1 MVKSSE
7 EPLRTVQ
14 EVEISDVSKK
24 QVAYQVMRIEKET
37 DLWYNID
44 KKLTIR
50 GKKRGENYASF
61 SNPGLPFKTVD
72 V

>member
-1 MVKSSE
+1 M
-7 EPLRTVQ
+7 
-14 EVEISDVSKK
+14 
-24 QVAYQVMRIEKET
+24 MRIEKET

-61 SNPGLPFKTVD
+61 SNPGLPFEAVD
-72 V
+72 VCTKKHMTRQFVLPKGSRNLCGATGTMI

>member
-61 SNPGLPFKTVD
+61 SNPGLSFETVD

>member
-1 MVKSSE
+1 
-7 EPLRTVQ
+7 
-14 EVEISDVSKK
+14 
-24 QVAYQVMRIEKET
+24 MRIEKET

-61 SNPGLPFKTVD
+61 SNPGLSFETVD

>member
-37 DLWYNID
+37 DLWYN
-44 KKLTIR
+44 R
-50 GKKRGENYASF
+50 GKKRGENYAIF
-61 SNPGLPFKTVD
+61 GNPGLPFETVD

>member
-1 MVKSSE
+1 M
-7 EPLRTVQ
+7 
-14 EVEISDVSKK
+14 
-24 QVAYQVMRIEKET
+24 MRIEKET

-61 SNPGLPFKTVD
+61 GNPGLPFEAVD

>member
-1 MVKSSE
+1 
-7 EPLRTVQ
+7 
-14 EVEISDVSKK
+14 
-24 QVAYQVMRIEKET
+24 VMRIEKET

-61 SNPGLPFKTVD
+61 SNPGLPFETVD

>member
-1 MVKSSE
+1 MVKPSE

-61 SNPGLPFKTVD
+61 SNPGLPFETVD

>member
-61 SNPGLPFKTVD
+61 SNSGLPFETVD